1 MRKSDIFESFVK
13 IAQEKGMIS
22 EDAPDKAKKK
32 LEQDP
37 RADSLDISAIEA
49 LYGVKPDIPK
59 DMEYEHNIMEDAHP
73 NSVVIS
79 PSYDKLNGLVE
90 NNIER
95 QNIILHIVH
104 KTPDG
109 LSTQRKYAEQELLMS
124 LVRVAN
130 DLDNKN
136 IDNLRT
142 LADTCLMQ
150 VAPKPLQKSA
160 QIIPIM
166 GAVSA
171 LLGGLYLQQ
180 HLPMINEGFEKNH
193 QKLVAEIDDML
204 SSNSDWGV
212 GNQYKGQFTN
222 MLQDFKTKL
231 TSFYNQY
238 KKSESVISELE
249 KPKTAKELMEQA
261 KQPETNSVMEAYK
274 SLKDA
279 FKEIIPYIG
288 TIQKDFASESYKVKQ
303 IEDKGFFSDLLDK
316 TQVLHGGK
324 GLVADDFD
332 DVARAIPPY
341 MKSLN
346 EMLGVLKGAESIQ
359 KDVQE
364 RLSAAEAKSEEL
376 FGNQSGNATPAQDVD
391 KEVSQLEA
399 DLG

>member
-1 MRKSDIFESFVK
+1 
-13 IAQEKGMIS
+13 
-22 EDAPDKAKKK
+22 
-32 LEQDP
+32 
-37 RADSLDISAIEA
+37 
-49 LYGVKPDIPK
+49 
-59 DMEYEHNIMEDAHP
+59 
-73 NSVVIS
+73 
-79 PSYDKLNGLVE
+79 
-90 NNIER
+90 
-95 QNIILHIVH
+95 
-104 KTPDG
+104 
-109 LSTQRKYAEQELLMS
+109 MS